1 LQSCGAHVRY
11 FSGFEPNGF
20 PWAEQLLRRIGVEGR
35 AQEAVA
41 RAEAQ
46 LRSAR
51 REAVPDL
58 QLRAGLQ
65 QNRQLLEQARMT
77 DDVTSP
83 SAAMVSILE

>member
-1 LQSCGAHVRY
+1 MS
-11 FSGFEPNGF
+11 P
-20 PWAEQLLRRIGVEGR
+20 VEGSLEDRPKLDSGQIIETILRESPSVKR

>member
-1 LQSCGAHVRY
+1 M
-11 FSGFEPNGF
+11 
-20 PWAEQLLRRIGVEGR
+20 EGR